1 MKNRQQYV
9 VVGVAA
15 LAWCLVVG
23 GYWVGKRLALA
34 ENCDS
39 GVNAVV
45 TCPSPADQAAGS
57 R

>member
-1 MKNRQQYV
+1 MKNKQHYV
-9 VVGVAA
+9 VVGA
-15 LAWCLVVG
+15 LALAGYLAVA

-39 GVNAVV
+39 GAKQVV
-45 TCPSPADQAAGS
+45 TCPSPADPAAGS